1 MYLNYVLM
9 VFDTSPQEN
18 SPETANITGS
28 MDGSQVLNR
37 HFETFLNF
45 SIFQVW
51 LLSLLWWMLRLR
63 WEVLVEFITEC
74 SKFIDKFK

>member
-1 MYLNYVLM
+1 
-9 VFDTSPQEN
+9 
-18 SPETANITGS
+18 